1 MDGSL
6 RNEYQLIDWL
16 MTHRITQLG
25 SVVMDLQRKLNHE
38 IKEREIDENALS
50 NRYEELHSGNLSSG
64 SGLAVAG
71 YFKTCTYKLPKP
83 VVH

>member
-50 NRYEELHSGNLSSG
+50 NRYEEFHSASFIIRIGIGCSRL
-64 SGLAVAG
+64 
-71 YFKTCTYKLPKP
+71 F
-83 VVH
+83 